1 LQNTTYL
8 VTLIMAKQKF
18 TSSLDL
24 STWIDQ
30 LQSRGLYYF
39 TREEALKTI
48 KTSETALK
56 QAATRLI
63 KKNRIV
69 RVYSGF
75 YIIIPLE
82 YASTGVLPAEWFI
95 ADLMDYVGQPYYVG
109 LLSAAVLHGAAHQ
122 QPQQFHVVT
131 DKPLRELRLKNLTI
145 RFFTKVKY
153 EQTPTTKIKVQTGFI
168 SVSSPEATAFDLLRY
183 KRALGGID
191 RVLTVLQELGEKL
204 DATRLQK
211 AAQFDG
217 NVAYAQR
224 LGWLLERAGFSESVT
239 KLAAWV
245 SKKNPFAAKLES
257 SFPIKGAQKDERWR
271 LLINTTVEGDL

>member
-1 LQNTTYL
+1 
-8 VTLIMAKQKF
+8 MAKQKPSF
-18 TSSLDL
+18 SLDL
-24 STWIDQ
+24 SAWIDQ
-30 LQSRGLYYF
+30 RQSQGLYYF
-39 TREEALKTI
+39 NREEALKTLN
-48 KTSETALK
+48 TSETALK

-75 YIIIPLE
+75 YIIVPLE
-82 YASTGVLPAEWFI
+82 YVSTGVLPAEWFI

-109 LLSAAVLHGAAHQ
+109 LLSAALLHGAAHQ

-131 DKPLRELRLKNLTI
+131 NKSLREVHLKNLTI
-145 RFFTKVKY
+145 RFFTKVNFTK
-153 EQTPTTKIKVQTGFI
+153 TPTTQIKVQTGFI
-168 SVSSPEATAFDLLRY
+168 SVSSPEATVFDLLRY
-183 KRALGGID
+183 AKALGGLD

-204 DATRLQK
+204 DAAKIVKVARS
-211 AAQFDG
+211 DG

-224 LGWLLERAGFSESVT
+224 LGWLLERTGFPDVVS
-239 KLAAWV
+239 KLAKWV
-245 SKKNPFAAKLES
+245 SKKNPFAAKLEP